1 MKRLSDK
8 FGDSQYGN
16 RPQRKRTTNLGP
28 DRGKTSQ
35 LETEHTKYHL
45 TPHLRG
51 KGSEFLELFEG
62 ER

>member
-8 FGDSQYGN
+8 FGESQYGN
-16 RPQRKRTTNLGP
+16 RPQKRTTNLGP